1 MTSCRATAKE
11 TAIFAKIW
19 YPRYHALSRKKSK
32 FPRYV
37 LHEMQRKTS
46 CYSKYFAQY
55 FVIPATFRVMSRKS
69 VQCTLTV
76 QYHSQ
81 LTCNRFGS
89 NRRKLVAFSLSMR
102 RECFYFLLL
111 LAWLLVS
118 IRFSTTFVGKEPAP
132 GLENSGAG
140 ADRTL
145 LSTMYTNLLSIIAL
159 Y

>member
-69 VQCTLTV
+69 VQCTV

-81 LTCNRFGS
+81 LTEAIGENLWLFHFPCAKSAFIFFNCQHGYW
-89 NRRKLVAFSLSMR
+89 LVFDSVQ
-102 RECFYFLLL
+102 LLWARSRL
-111 LAWLLVS
+111 RVLKIPEPEPTEHCLAQC
-118 IRFSTTFVGKEPAP
+118 THTC
-132 GLENSGAG
+132 
-140 ADRTL
+140 
-145 LSTMYTNLLSIIAL
+145 
-159 Y
+159 

>member
-55 FVIPATFRVMSRKS
+55 FVIPATFRVMSRKVYS
-69 VQCTLTV
+69 VQYSITLNLRVIGSEAIVENLWLFHFPCAKSAFIFFNCQHGYWLVFDSVQLLWARSRLRVLKIPEPEPTEHCLAQCT
-76 QYHSQ
+76 Q
-81 LTCNRFGS
+81 TC
-89 NRRKLVAFSLSMR
+89 
-102 RECFYFLLL
+102 
-111 LAWLLVS
+111 
-118 IRFSTTFVGKEPAP
+118 
-132 GLENSGAG
+132 
-140 ADRTL
+140 
-145 LSTMYTNLLSIIAL
+145 
-159 Y
+159 